1 MSYEH
6 GTPFV
11 NLPQTVGSDK
21 RDWFDTNEAFR
32 DVDTKLKTAYETSSS
47 TAEGLVEAN
56 ARIDE
61 VNIVVTQHTTD
72 IETINTHLATTDEN
86 VAVNSTAINGLQTE
100 VRDDK
105 QDLKD
110 SICSIEELTATA
122 QYRHEVGDYFW
133 YNDTLYKTTVLIAVG
148 QQIVPNVNCD
158 TTNITTELLNGGS
171 GGEVTAENV
180 SLAPITGM
188 TSTEVQS
195 GISELNGFF
204 GTLMFRV
211 DSGNA
216 QYSKDGGTTWSN
228 FKNPVGTKS
237 ITANGSYDVTD
248 YASAIVNVTGDL
260 TVLGSDTSTSDVTL
274 SYNITK
280 AGKCFISLGMSTA
293 GPLGTSVNVSGSA
306 LDGEVSSTTGTA
318 IVIASN
324 VYSGRTDYYTFNV
337 VAGTLNINITKGG
350 VSGLYYG
357 ICVTN

>member
-21 RDWFDTNEAFR
+21 RDWMDTNEAFR
-32 DVDTKLKTAYETSSS
+32 DLDAKLKTAYEGAGT
-47 TAEGLVEAN
+47 TAEGLVEVN
-56 ARIDE
+56 ARVDE
-61 VNIVVTQHTTD
+61 VNTTVSQHTTD
-72 IETINTHLATTDEN
+72 IESINAHLGTTDEN

-100 VRDDK
+100 VRDNK

-122 QYRHEVGDYFW
+122 QYRHEVGTYFW

-171 GGEVTAENV
+171 GGEVTAVDV
-180 SLAPITGM
+180 SLAPISGM
-188 TSTEVQS
+188 TATEVQS

-211 DSGNA
+211 ESGTSNA
-216 QYSKDGGTTWSN
+216 QYSKDGGTTWVN

-237 ITANGSYDVTD
+237 ITANGTYDVTD
-248 YASAIVNVTGDL
+248 YASAN
-260 TVLGSDTSTSDVTL
+260 
-274 SYNITK
+274 
-280 AGKCFISLGMSTA
+280 
-293 GPLGTSVNVSGSA
+293 VNVSDKAPDLSNA
-306 LDGEVSSTTGTA
+306 VLLTSSTQTATEDGVIFGAINPTGSGDSSYGYVKVDGA
-318 IVIASN
+318 IVAGSNPSSNICGIYFPIAQ
-324 VYSGRTDYYTFNV
+324 GQTFEYETNT
-337 VAGTLNINITKGG
+337 TLNFNNC
-350 VSGLYYG
+350 YYAPY
-357 ICVTN
+357 V